1 MIQYKLIR
9 DDGEEGDGVI
19 RIEELFRL
27 EHISG
32 LRVIAGEKG
41 LSRRVTAAVLFEY
54 DPSRML
60 LADFY
65 RGDLVVTTLAF
76 ARGDEELVQ
85 GTLMKLMNQG
95 VAGLLIKTAYFK
107 ELPQAILAMADRLGT
122 PLLLF
127 DDTYIEEVILE
138 VTELIRGCRHFAG
151 HERELDAL
159 MGGGLGAG
167 QVREL
172 VQRLDPIG
180 ARAYGVYALSPRE
193 GMSSLE
199 DRLYDALYGDEG
211 VSHRFVCLAWRR
223 MLLVLCR
230 LAPGE
235 ERGELSALLARAK
248 VDAGSLF
255 VGESFAPGGA
265 SLGAALCEAVY
276 AAKAA
281 RLSGRARMASGEL
294 GLYAYLLPMSES
306 AFIRERCAE
315 GLRLL
320 RAHDEQSHASLEATA
335 QAYVENGMEIA
346 ATARALFQHPNT
358 VRYRLSKIRALLGA
372 EDERTLDL
380 LLLIM
385 IRLSRIV
392 AGEEY
397 PAQGL

>member
-1 MIQYKLIR
+1 M
-9 DDGEEGDGVI
+9 I

-107 ELPQAILAMADRLGT
+107 TLPQAILAMADRLGT

-151 HERELDAL
+151 REREIDAL
-159 MGGGLGAG
+159 MSGSLSPG

-193 GMSSLE
+193 RLSSLE

-211 VSHRFVCLAWRR
+211 VSHRFLCLAWRR

-235 ERGELSALLARAK
+235 ERGDLSALLLRAR
-248 VDAGSLF
+248 VDAQELC
-255 VGESFAPGGA
+255 VGESFAGGAA
-265 SLGAALCEAVY
+265 SLGTALCEAVY

-281 RLSGRARMASGEL
+281 RLTGVQRMTSGEL
-294 GLYAYLLPMSES
+294 GLYAYLFPMSEN

-320 RAHDEQSHASLEATA
+320 RAYDEQSHASLEQTA

-346 ATARALFQHPNT
+346 AAARALFQHPNT
-358 VRYRLSKIRALLGA
+358 VRYRLSKIRTLLGLR
-372 EDERTLDL
+372 DDKTLDAML
-380 LLLIM
+380 QIM

-397 PAQGL
+397 PTQGL

>member
-1 MIQYKLIR
+1 M
-9 DDGEEGDGVI
+9 I

-27 EHISG
+27 EHIG
-32 LRVIAGEKG
+32 NLRVIAGEKG

-107 ELPQAILAMADRLGT
+107 TLPQAILAMANRLGT

-151 HERELDAL
+151 REREIDAL
-159 MGGGLGAG
+159 MGGDLSAG
-167 QVREL
+167 QVRDL
-172 VQRLDPIG
+172 VRRIDPIG
-180 ARAYGVYALSPRE
+180 ARAYGVYALSPR
-193 GMSSLE
+193 GHLSSLE
-199 DRLYDALYGDEG
+199 DRLYDALYGEEG
-211 VSHRFVCLAWRR
+211 MSNRFLCLAWRR

-235 ERGELSALLARAK
+235 ERGELSALLAQAR
-248 VDAGSLF
+248 VDEAQLLI
-255 VGESFAPGGA
+255 GESFAADAP
-265 SLGAALCEAVY
+265 SLGMALCEAVY

-281 RLSGRARMASGEL
+281 RFTDAPRVAAKEL

-306 AFIRERCAE
+306 AFIREQCAE

-320 RAHDEQSHASLEATA
+320 HAYDEQSHASLTQTA

-346 ATARALFQHPNT
+346 ATARALYQHPNT
-358 VRYRLSKIRALLGA
+358 VRYRLSKIRTLLGA
-372 EDERTLDL
+372 GDDKTLDVM
-380 LLLIM
+380 LLIM
-385 IRLSRIV
+385 IKLSRIV

-397 PAQGL
+397 PNHGL

>member
-1 MIQYKLIR
+1 M
-9 DDGEEGDGVI
+9 I

-27 EHISG
+27 EHIGG

-107 ELPQAILAMADRLGT
+107 TLPQAILAMADRLGT

-151 HERELDAL
+151 HERELDEL
-159 MGGGLGAG
+159 MGGGLSAS

-172 VQRLDPIG
+172 MQRLDPIG

-193 GMSSLE
+193 RPSALE

-211 VSHRFVCLAWRR
+211 VSHRFLCLAWRR

-230 LAPGE
+230 LGAGE
-235 ERGELSALLARAK
+235 KRGDLSALLARAK
-248 VDAGSLF
+248 VDEAELC
-255 VGESFAPGGA
+255 VGESFASGGA
-265 SLGAALCEAVY
+265 ALGAALCEAVY

-281 RLSGRARMASGEL
+281 RLTGAPRMTSGEL
-294 GLYAYLLPMSES
+294 GLYAYLLPMSEN

-320 RAHDEQSHASLEATA
+320 RAYDEQNHASLAQTA

-346 ATARALFQHPNT
+346 AAARALYQHPNT
-358 VRYRLSKIRALLGA
+358 IRYRLSKIRALLGLR
-372 EDERTLDL
+372 DDKTLDAM
-380 LLLIM
+380 LLIM
-385 IRLSRIV
+385 IRLSHIV

-397 PAQGL
+397 PSQGL

>member
-1 MIQYKLIR
+1 M
-9 DDGEEGDGVI
+9 I

-27 EHISG
+27 EHIG
-32 LRVIAGEKG
+32 NLRVIAGEKG

-107 ELPQAILAMADRLGT
+107 TLPQAILAMANRLGT

-138 VTELIRGCRHFAG
+138 VTELIRGSRHFAG
-151 HERELDAL
+151 HEREIDAL
-159 MGGGLGAG
+159 MGGGLSAG
-167 QVREL
+167 QVRDL
-172 VQRLDPIG
+172 VRRIDPIG
-180 ARAYGVYALSPRE
+180 ARAYGVYALSPR
-193 GMSSLE
+193 GHLSSLE
-199 DRLYDALYGDEG
+199 DRLYDALYGEEG
-211 VSHRFVCLAWRR
+211 MSNRFLCLAWRR

-235 ERGELSALLARAK
+235 EHGELSALLMQAQ
-248 VDAGSLF
+248 VDEAQLLI
-255 VGESFAPGGA
+255 GESFAGDAP
-265 SLGAALCEAVY
+265 SLGMALCEAVY

-281 RLSGRARMASGEL
+281 RFTNAPRMTAREL

-306 AFIRERCAE
+306 AFIREQCAE

-320 RAHDEQSHASLEATA
+320 HAYDEQSHASLTQTA

-346 ATARALFQHPNT
+346 ATARALYQHPNT

-372 EDERTLDL
+372 GDDKTLDVM
-380 LLLIM
+380 LLIM
-385 IRLSRIV
+385 IKLSRIV

-397 PAQGL
+397 PNHGL